1 MALVIEEILD
11 VVVQRLQLALSIEE
25 VHKAALVDCYDTSL
39 SSLSIVLKTEE
50 RSKKLVQHIIVCSLL
65 LILRTVIV
73 ALELKA
79 IELES
84 RTVLVRESLSVLAT
98 VLDMSDERSLTVT
111 CITSDDDKLV
121 LQCLNVRNQ
130 LLVESC
136 FGICQLVK
144 LRAFAPGTSTAVA
157 VLTLA
162 IERIDI
168 VNNVDAVS
176 AADGIH
182 IDVGIP

>member
-1 MALVIEEILD
+1 
-11 VVVQRLQLALSIEE
+11 
-25 VHKAALVDCYDTSL
+25 
-39 SSLSIVLKTEE
+39 
-50 RSKKLVQHIIVCSLL
+50 
-65 LILRTVIV
+65 
-73 ALELKA
+73 
-79 IELES
+79 
-84 RTVLVRESLSVLAT
+84 
-98 VLDMSDERSLTVT
+98 MSDERCLTVT
-111 CITSDDDKLV
+111 CITCDDDKFV